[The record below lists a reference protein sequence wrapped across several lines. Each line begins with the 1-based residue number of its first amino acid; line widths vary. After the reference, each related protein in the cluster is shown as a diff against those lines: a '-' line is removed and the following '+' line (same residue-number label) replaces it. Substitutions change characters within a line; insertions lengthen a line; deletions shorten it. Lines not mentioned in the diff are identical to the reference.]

1 MRNHFNDQLAQL
13 NRELIQMGG
22 LCEEIIEIVAKAMT
36 GWEDDLIKRV
46 TTLGAEIDESERTI
60 ETLCLKLLL
69 QQQPVASDLRQIS
82 AAMKMITDMER
93 IGDQAEDI
101 AEIITH
107 LNCRVERESVQIR
120 EMAEETMQMV
130 REAVDSYVRQDLELA
145 HKVMKH
151 DDIVDEYFVS
161 IKKSLIDVIT
171 ANPSD
176 GEYALDLLMIAKYCE
191 RIGDHCTNIA
201 EWVEFSVTG
210 VHKDCQ

>member
-22 LCEEIIEIVAKAMT
+22 LCEDIIEIVSRALT
-36 GWEDDLIKRV
+36 GWENDLIKRV
-46 TTLGAEIDESERTI
+46 TALGAEIDESERTI

-69 QQQPVASDLRQIS
+69 QQQPVARDLRQIS

-120 EMAEETMQMV
+120 EMAEATMQMV
-130 REAVDSYVRQDLELA
+130 REAVESYVRQDLDLA
-145 HKVMKH
+145 HKVMGH
-151 DDIVDEYFVS
+151 DDIVDDYF
-161 IKKSLIDVIT
+161 IKVRTSLIDIIA
-171 ANPSD
+171 ANPAD

>member
-1 MRNHFNDQLAQL
+1 MRNHFNNQLEQL

-22 LCEEIIEIVAKAMT
+22 LCEDIIEIVAKALT
-36 GWEDDLIKRV
+36 GWENDLIKRV
-46 TTLGAEIDESERTI
+46 ATLGAEIDESERTI
-60 ETLCLKLLL
+60 ETLCMKLLL
-69 QQQPVASDLRQIS
+69 QQQPVARDLRQIS

-120 EMAEETMQMV
+120 EMAEATMQMV
-130 REAVDSYVRQDLELA
+130 REAVESYVRQDLDMA
-145 HKVMKH
+145 HKVMGH
-151 DDIVDEYFVS
+151 DDIVDDYF
-161 IKKSLIDVIT
+161 IKVRTSLIDIIA
-171 ANPSD
+171 ANPAD

>member
-22 LCEEIIEIVAKAMT
+22 LCEEIIETVARALT
-36 GWEDDLIKRV
+36 GWEENLIKRV
-46 TTLGAEIDESERTI
+46 ATLGAEIDESERTI

-69 QQQPVASDLRQIS
+69 QQQPVARDLRQIS

-120 EMAEETMQMV
+120 EMAEATMQMV
-130 REAVDSYVRQDLELA
+130 REAVESYVRQDLDLA
-145 HKVMKH
+145 HKVMGH
-151 DDIVDEYFVS
+151 DDIVDDYF
-161 IKKSLIDVIT
+161 IKVRTSLIDIIA
-171 ANPSD
+171 ANPAD
-176 GEYALDLLMIAKYCE
+176 GGYALDLLMIAKYCE

>member
-1 MRNHFNDQLAQL
+1 MRNHFNNQLEQL

-22 LCEEIIEIVAKAMT
+22 LCEEIIETVARALT
-36 GWEDDLIKRV
+36 GWEENLIKRV
-46 TTLGAEIDESERTI
+46 ATLGAEIDESERTI

-69 QQQPVASDLRQIS
+69 QQQPVARDLRQIS

-120 EMAEETMQMV
+120 EMAEATMQMV
-130 REAVDSYVRQDLELA
+130 REAVDSYVRQDLDLA
-145 HKVMKH
+145 HKVMGH
-151 DDIVDEYFVS
+151 DDIVDDYF
-161 IKKSLIDVIT
+161 IKVRTSLIDIIA
-171 ANPSD
+171 ANPAD